1 MDFDALYAEYFDR
14 IYAYLCCRVGPDAE
28 DVAAQV
34 FRKALAKT
42 AQYDSTRGN
51 VSQWLFGIARNEANY
66 HLRMAILRRVIPLDL
81 LHDAIPSR
89 EKPACEILADEQ
101 EKKELLSALDTLSSR
116 ERDIVTLKFYSML
129 NNREIAEISGLSE
142 SNVGTILYR
151 AMGRLRQALA
161 GGGHETA

>member
-1 MDFDALYAEYFDR
+1 MDFDAVYAEYFDR
-14 IYAYLCCRVGPDAE
+14 IHAYLCCRVGGDAQ

-34 FRKALAKT
+34 FRKALAK
-42 AQYDSTRGN
+42 AEQYDSARGN

-66 HLRMAILRRVIPLDL
+66 HLRISLLRRMIPLDL

-89 EKPACEILADEQ
+89 EKPVCDALADEH
-101 EKKELLSALDTLSSR
+101 EKQELLSALETLSFR

-142 SNVGTILYR
+142 SNVGTILHR
-151 AMGRLRQALA
+151 AMGRLRQALT